1 MNAKKIIA
9 VGLSS
14 AFLVGL
20 GLTLYITNQKHT
32 QVSAAPY
39 HNLTVENVVDQ
50 CEEPEI
56 MLPLSPFNF
65 PIDGVM
71 GKHKNCLGV
80 ENLIIVIWNGDD
92 SEVRR
97 TAAKLVA
104 LMYADFENSRRHDA
118 IIATRLLKIMP
129 RTIEGLRKESFV
141 AFYELTEEKI
151 EVETKEKTEEKL

>member
-1 MNAKKIIA
+1 MNAKKIITL
-9 VGLSS
+9 GLSA

-20 GLTLYITNQKHT
+20 GLTLYISHHKHT
-32 QVSAAPY
+32 QASIPLY
-39 HNLTVENVVDQ
+39 QNLTVENVVDQ
-50 CEEPEI
+50 CEEPVV

-71 GKHKNCLGV
+71 GNHKNCLGV
-80 ENLIIVIWNGDD
+80 DNLVIVIWNGSD
-92 SEVRR
+92 SEVRK

-104 LMYADFENSRRHDA
+104 LMYADFQSLQNNDA
-118 IIATRLLKIMP
+118 TITTRLLKIMP

-151 EVETKEKTEEKL
+151 EVEPNSKNEEKL